1 MTTRAKHFDQ
11 SGIKLIA
18 KIAKEMDLPRETASV
33 RNDGAEEIIT
43 VAGFALRNG
52 KKCYYPKDKPRGL
65 GA

>member
-18 KIAKEMDLPRETASV
+18 KIAKEMDLPRESASV
-33 RNDGAEEIIT
+33 RNDGEDETIA

-52 KKCYYPKDKPRGL
+52 KKCYYRKN
-65 GA
+65 